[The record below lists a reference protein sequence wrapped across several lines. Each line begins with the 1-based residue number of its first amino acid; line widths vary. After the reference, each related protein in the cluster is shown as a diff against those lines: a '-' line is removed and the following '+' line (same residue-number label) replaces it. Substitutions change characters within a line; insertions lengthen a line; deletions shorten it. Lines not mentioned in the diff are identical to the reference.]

1 MDSYV
6 DKIMSNHVFDSESST
21 DLSYLYSDI
30 EYSDHSDNDLSVSKS
45 KSKKSKRKH
54 KQSKNIFGGSSLT
67 NTSNSPNG
75 GFPPLFIVSDKEKQ
89 EEKSK
94 NRELTSKKPG
104 ISIRDILNSKK

>member
-1 MDSYV
+1 MNSYV

-30 EYSDHSDNDLSVSKS
+30 EHSDYSDHSASYKSKRS
-45 KSKKSKRKH
+45 KKSKKSKLT
-54 KQSKNIFGGSSLT
+54 KNMSGGST
-67 NTSNSPNG
+67 NVNSNDTPNG
-75 GFPPLFIVSDKEKQ
+75 GFPPLFIVTDKEKQ

-104 ISIRDILNSKK
+104 VSIKDILNSKK